1 MPTPAQEISI
11 IIESTG
17 GWKGAFLAE
26 LREVILATDE
36 AVSEA
41 VKWKMP
47 SKPLGSATWEVNG
60 ILCVADILKSA
71 VRLTF
76 PNGAQLKDP
85 ASLFNARMDSK
96 VARAIDLPEGCVYD
110 QKALKAL
117 IRSAIALNQSKSK

>member
-17 GWKGAFLAE
+17 GWKGALLAE

-76 PNGAQLKDP
+76 PAGAQLNDP

-96 VARAIDLPEGCVYD
+96 VARAIDLPQGGVYD
-110 QKALKAL
+110 KKALTEL
-117 IRSAIALNQSKSK
+117 IRSAIALNQAKSK